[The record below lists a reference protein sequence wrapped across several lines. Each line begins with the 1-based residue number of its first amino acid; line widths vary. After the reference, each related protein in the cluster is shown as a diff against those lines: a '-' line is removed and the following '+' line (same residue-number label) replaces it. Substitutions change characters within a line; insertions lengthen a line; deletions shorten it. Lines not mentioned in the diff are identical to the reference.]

1 MYIENYSNSDLVIN
15 YKERVKTLKAKKITL
30 VDEIWI
36 SFETIRNMFGGHVG
50 LTNTPSEEDVFLFDN
65 QILVQENQ
73 IYKVEAI
80 EGIVSMYVRN
90 GNATLYFDNDNTP
103 SKLSELVPVNDFV
116 RVSGSATIPRMK
128 DYFAVITDNNAQIIF
143 NNIKVSEVETTVDTP
158 QEPGTGSGDISP
170 DDLNELETK
179 IDGKLNTKADK
190 TSVYTKEQVDAKIS
204 SAFKYCGSVDSF
216 SALPTEG
223 LETGDVY
230 NTSDDGANYVWNGSA
245 WDKLSETFDLTK
257 YATKDEL
264 ANKADKTALSA
275 YATTS
280 AMNSALANKAD
291 TSALATKAD
300 KTALDAKA
308 DKTALSVYAT
318 TEAMNSALDAKADK
332 TALSTYATKTELAG
346 KADTSA
352 LSAYAT
358 KTELAG
364 KADTSALEAKADK
377 TALSAYATTSAM
389 NSALAGKQNTITGNK
404 GEALF
409 YSGTSV
415 VSQALLKEELVS
427 NTAEDLEL
435 CKQQVPADGAIATT
449 FIYDLQ
455 SNQVLQYNKEATTWE
470 VKAGANIV
478 DTLGVGRFA
487 FNRQTNK
494 LFFCLGD
501 EVLHVASV

>member
-50 LTNTPSEEDVFLFDN
+50 LTNTPSEEDIFLFDN
-65 QILVQENQ
+65 QILVKDNQ
-73 IYKVEAI
+73 IYKIEAI
-80 EGIVSMYVRN
+80 EGVVSMYVRN

-116 RVSGSATIPRMK
+116 RVSGSATIPRMN

-158 QEPGTGSGDISP
+158 QEPGGSGSGDVTS
-170 DDLNELETK
+170 DDLNALETK

-190 TSVYTKEQVDAKIS
+190 TSVYTKEEVDAKIS

-223 LETGDVY
+223 LKTGDVY
-230 NTSDDGANYVWNGSA
+230 NTSDDGANYVWNGTE

-264 ANKADKTALSA
+264 DTKADTSALSA

-280 AMNSALANKAD
+280 AMN
-291 TSALATKAD
+291 SALATKAD

-308 DKTALSVYAT
+308 DKTALSAYAT
-318 TEAMNSALDAKADK
+318 TE
-332 TALSTYATKTELAG
+332 
-346 KADTSA
+346 
-352 LSAYAT
+352 
-358 KTELAG
+358 
-364 KADTSALEAKADK
+364 
-377 TALSAYATTSAM
+377 AM
-389 NSALAGKQNTITGNK
+389 NSALAGKQNTITGNE

-409 YSGTSV
+409 YSGKSV
-415 VSQALLKEELVS
+415 VSQAILKEELVS

-435 CKQQVPADGAIATT
+435 CKKQVPADEAIATT
-449 FIYDLQ
+449 FIYDLE
-455 SNQVLQYNKEATTWE
+455 SNQVLQYNKETTTWE
-470 VKAGANIV
+470 LKEGANIV
-478 DTLGVGRFA
+478 DTLGAGRFA

-494 LFFCLGD
+494 LFFCLGT

>member
-36 SFETIRNMFGGHVG
+36 SFDTIRNMFGGHVG

-65 QILVQENQ
+65 QILVQDNQ

-90 GNATLYFDNDNTP
+90 GNATLYFDNDNIP

-158 QEPGTGSGDISP
+158 QEPGTGSGDVNP

-179 IDGKLNTKADK
+179 IDGKLATKADK
-190 TSVYTKEQVDAKIS
+190 TSVYTKEEVDAKIS

-223 LETGDVY
+223 LKTGDVY
-230 NTSDDGANYVWNGSA
+230 NTSDDGANYVWNGTA
-245 WDKLSETFDLTK
+245 WDKLSETFDLTI

-264 ANKADKTALSA
+264 ADKADTSALSA

-291 TSALATKAD
+291 KTALATKAD

-308 DKTALSVYAT
+308 DKTALS
-318 TEAMNSALDAKADK
+318 
-332 TALSTYATKTELAG
+332 TYATKAELAD

-358 KTELAG
+358 KTELAD
-364 KADTSALEAKADK
+364 KADTSALDAKADK

-435 CKQQVPADGAIATT
+435 CKQQVPADEAIATT

-478 DTLGVGRFA
+478 DTLGAGRFA

>member
-30 VDEIWI
+30 VDEVWI

-65 QILVQENQ
+65 QILVQDNQ

-190 TSVYTKEQVDAKIS
+190 TSVYTKEEVDAKIS

-230 NTSDDGANYVWNGSA
+230 NTSDDGANYVWNGTA

-264 ANKADKTALSA
+264 ADKADTSALSA

-280 AMNSALANKAD
+280 AMNSALV
-291 TSALATKAD
+291 T
-300 KTALDAKA
+300 
-308 DKTALSVYAT
+308 
-318 TEAMNSALDAKADK
+318 KADK

-352 LSAYAT
+352 LATKADKTALSAYAT
-358 KTELAG
+358 TEAMNSALAN
-364 KADTSALEAKADK
+364 KADTS
-377 TALSAYATTSAM
+377 ALSAYATTSAM

-435 CKQQVPADGAIATT
+435 CKQQVPSDEEIATT
-449 FIYDLQ
+449 FIYDLEG
-455 SNQVLQYNKEATTWE
+455 NQVLQYNKEATTWE

-478 DTLGVGRFA
+478 DTLGAGRFA

-494 LFFCLGD
+494 LFFCLGT